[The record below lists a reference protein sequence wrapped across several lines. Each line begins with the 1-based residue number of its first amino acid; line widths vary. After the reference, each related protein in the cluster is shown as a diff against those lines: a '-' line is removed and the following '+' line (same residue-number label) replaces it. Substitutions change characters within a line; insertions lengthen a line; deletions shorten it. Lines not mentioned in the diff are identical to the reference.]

1 MRSEGNAIYE
11 KPLVRTISA
20 AELIEMI
27 GPVQGYALGG
37 GSTGGLVTT
46 PLDGLDGGL
55 GPDTPS
61 LTR

>member
-1 MRSEGNAIYE
+1 MRSERNATYE
-11 KPLVRTISA
+11 KPLVRTVSA

-37 GSTGGLVTT
+37 GGNSGGLVTT

-55 GPDTPS
+55 TSEKLG
-61 LTR
+61 R